1 MRIEID
7 RLAELGGKF
16 SRLYESGELVLDD
29 AEVRV
34 VGLVEVSGR
43 LRREGKDVELRGEL
57 QTRVETV
64 CNRCLQP
71 VELPIRSDFTE
82 RFVPAVAWRDEEQH
96 ELSEEDLSLSVFDGE
111 AIELDDVVREEILLA
126 MPGHV
131 WCREDCQGLCP
142 VCGIDKNTGTCQC
155 EVQEIDSRWQGLK
168 NLQL

>member
-34 VGLVEVSGR
+34 VGSVEVSGR

-64 CNRCLQP
+64 CNRCLRP
-71 VELPIRSDFTE
+71 VQLPIRSDFTE

>member
-16 SRLYESGELVLDD
+16 SRLYETGELALDD

-34 VGLVEVSGR
+34 VGAVEVSGR
-43 LRREGKDVELRGEL
+43 LRRDGKDVELRGEL
-57 QTRVETV
+57 QTTVETV

-71 VELPIRSDFTE
+71 VELQIHTDFTE
-82 RFVPAVAWRDEEQH
+82 RFVAAVEWRDEEQH
-96 ELSEEDLSLSVFDGE
+96 ELSQEDLNLSVFDGE
-111 AIELDDVVREEILLA
+111 AIEIDDVVREEILLA
-126 MPGHV
+126 IPGHV

-142 VCGIDKNTGTCQC
+142 ICGIDKNTGSCQC

-168 NLQL
+168 DLQL